1 MDTKLYLA
9 AVAILAVIY
18 GVIFVLFPEQAI
30 AFYGVTGQPSAAYNA
45 QYFGSALLGL
55 GVIFWYARSFKDWD
69 AVRAV
74 LVGGLVTNV
83 VGLLLTLWGLR
94 QGLVNA
100 MGWSS
105 AVLYVLLIAGAFY
118 CLRGKFKQAG

>member
-1 MDTKLYLA
+1 MGSSLFCFRNKLS
-9 AVAILAVIY
+9 
-18 GVIFVLFPEQAI
+18 P
-30 AFYGVTGQPSAAYNA
+30 FYGVTGQPSAAYNA

-55 GVIFWYARSFKDWD
+55 GVISWYARSFKDWD

-105 AVLYVLLIAGAFY
+105 AVLYVLLIAGAAY
-118 CLRGKFKQAG
+118 CLKGKTKLAG

>member
-9 AVAILAVIY
+9 IVAIVAVIY
-18 GVIFVLFPEQAI
+18 GIIFVLFPEQAI
-30 AFYGVTGQPSAAYNA
+30 AFYGVTGQPNATYNV

-55 GVIFWYARSFKDWD
+55 GVIFWYTRSFKEWD

-74 LVGGLVTNV
+74 LLGGLVTNV
-83 VGLLLTLWGLR
+83 VGLMLTLWGLR
-94 QGLVNA
+94 QGLVNE

-105 AVLYVLLIAGAFY
+105 AVLYFLLIAGAAY
-118 CLRGKFKQAG
+118 CLKGKTKRAG